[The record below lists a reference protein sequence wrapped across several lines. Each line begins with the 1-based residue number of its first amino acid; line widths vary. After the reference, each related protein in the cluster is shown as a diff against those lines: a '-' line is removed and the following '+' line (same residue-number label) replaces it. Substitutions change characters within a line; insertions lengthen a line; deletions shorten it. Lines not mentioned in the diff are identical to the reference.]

1 MRIMKKML
9 DKLNL
14 FYYNIPEK
22 YKKNTKKLIIYLAY
36 FLHSNKKEVFTAKD
50 LKECLEKLHLNHNNI
65 PLVLS
70 RESSFKNK
78 SFIKHEKGQYKLHR
92 NKIDELDK
100 LFCNIN
106 YDINI
111 TKDFFDME
119 LLENA
124 SAPYYIKDI
133 AKEMCL
139 CYDSGC
145 YTACLAMMR
154 KLLEALII
162 DVFKNINK
170 TNEIKKDGIFL
181 YLSDL
186 IKKYMSEDVIDKSR
200 NIKEEIKPIK
210 KYGDISAHKY
220 NFKANKLIVD
230 NIKNNLNIVV
240 QELLSNAA
248 YSKK

>member
-1 MRIMKKML
+1 ML
-9 DKLNL
+9 DKLNS
-14 FYYNIPEK
+14 FYNNIPKEVK
-22 YKKNTKKLIIYLAY
+22 TNTKKVIIYLAY
-36 FLHSNKKEVFTAKD
+36 FLHSNEKEVFTAKD
-50 LKECLEKLHLNHNNI
+50 LKECLEKLHLNHPNV

-70 RESSFKNK
+70 RELNGKNK
-78 SFIKHEKGQYKLHR
+78 SFIKYKKGQYKLYR
-92 NKIDELDK
+92 NKIDEL
-100 LFCNIN
+100 FGNIN

-124 SAPYYIKDI
+124 SAPYYIKNI

-145 YTACLAMMR
+145 YTACLVMMR

-170 TNEIKKDGIFL
+170 TNEIKKGGIFL

-210 KYGDISAHKY
+210 KIWRYKCT
-220 NFKANKLIVD
+220 
-230 NIKNNLNIVV
+230 
-240 QELLSNAA
+240 
-248 YSKK
+248 

>member
-1 MRIMKKML
+1 MRIKKML
-9 DKLNL
+9 DKLNS
-14 FYYNIPEK
+14 FYNNIPKEDK
-22 YKKNTKKLIIYLAY
+22 TNTKKVIIYLAY
-36 FLHSNKKEVFTAKD
+36 FLHSNKKEIFTAKD
-50 LKECLEKLHLNHNNI
+50 LKEYLEKIHLNHPNI

-70 RESSFKNK
+70 RESNVKNK
-78 SFIKHEKGQYKLHR
+78 SFIRYKKGQYKLHR
-92 NKIDELDK
+92 NKIDELDE
-100 LFCNIN
+100 LFGNIN

-124 SAPYYIKDI
+124 SAPYYIKNI

-145 YTACLAMMR
+145 YTACLVMMR

-170 TNEIKKDGIFL
+170 TNEIKKDDIFL

-186 IKKYMSEDVIDKSR
+186 IKKYMFEDVIDKSR

-220 NFKANKLIVD
+220 NFKANKLIVE